1 MTIIHAS
8 CPRMVSEPP
17 RSGFSPLPRTEYS
30 NQSKSNPCCHR
41 YFLPWY
47 ILVRSML
54 PRSSQPT
61 SMATLVFRVAPHHD
75 VNCCST
81 TLQINFPP
89 TTSPHSLSM
98 HFHVPHLY
106 RSHPFQSPDTVSIQS
121 GRGWERRGSGFLGH
135 GRARTIF
142 KHASLVLFWCSCLYI
157 GV

>member
-1 MTIIHAS
+1 MNHHGRGLVHSPVLSTPIKASLTHVVTGIFSPGICPFNFATIISTHINGH
-8 CPRMVSEPP
+8 P
-17 RSGFSPLPRTEYS
+17 
-30 NQSKSNPCCHR
+30 
-41 YFLPWY
+41 
-47 ILVRSML
+47 
-54 PRSSQPT
+54 
-61 SMATLVFRVAPHHD
+61 LVFRVAPHHD